1 MTLPEIQRAIE
12 DLSKDEQAKLAT
24 WVAER
29 DFAAWDAE
37 IERDFSAGGAG
48 SDLLEKVPKQ
58 VRSGKS
64 TACKRSPPR
73 VISEG

>member
-12 DLSKDEQAKLAT
+12 DLPEKERAKLAT
-24 WVAER
+24 WVAQR

-37 IERDFSAGGAG
+37 IEHDFSAGGAG
-48 SDLLEKVPKQ
+48 SGLLQKVRKQ

-64 TACKRSPPR
+64 RPLANGPHRA
-73 VISEG
+73 

>member
-12 DLSKDEQAKLAT
+12 GLPEKERAKLAT

-29 DFAAWDAE
+29 DFAAWDTE
-37 IERDFSAGGAG
+37 IERDFSTGGAG
-48 SDLLEKVPKQ
+48 SALLEKVRKQ

-64 TACKRSPPR
+64 QPFAANPHRA
-73 VISEG
+73 

>member
-1 MTLPEIQRAIE
+1 MTLTEIQHAIE
-12 DLSKDEQAKLAT
+12 DLSEDERAKLAT

-29 DFAAWDAE
+29 DFGAWDTE

-48 SDLLEKVPKQ
+48 SALLERVRKQ

-64 TACKRSPPR
+64 QPLAAGPHRA
-73 VISEG
+73 

>member
-12 DLSKDEQAKLAT
+12 DLSADEQAKLAT

-29 DFAAWDAE
+29 NFAAWDSE

-48 SDLLEKVPKQ
+48 SALLENVRKEVRAGSSRPLADGPKH
-58 VRSGKS
+58 
-64 TACKRSPPR
+64 A
-73 VISEG
+73 